1 MGWIVSAGDNREAD
15 ELSGT
20 GSWRWYRR
28 PWFLWAAAVAVTIWA
43 VVRVGPR
50 IPFPGAWY
58 TGERWPYPSLDELQA
73 YKRTSPVGY
82 LLAELVRLNES
93 PLLVAFYF
101 CAALAAS
108 VLLALWVWSELGGSP
123 QRARAFRIAI
133 LAPVTGVL
141 FLTLGGYDPFTA
153 LGWVIAL
160 FAWKAR
166 SRLLLILAGLYLGFQ
181 HFEQAAL
188 MAVSWGIAVYA
199 LRLSAPQPWHE
210 RYNPIWILPGVITG
224 KLVLTLVLFI
234 QGIDPLAG
242 RGFWVASSEL
252 LRFAIVGSVNFAPI
266 FIYSLFAGVWA
277 VVILALLIVPSNRD
291 RMFLAVAIAIPGF
304 VAVITLDHTR
314 VFVMMTVPLVALV
327 IVYVLRSPQMSVFA
341 PLPILLESLAW
352 VMVPVTIQGTSTVY
366 VDSPNFIDMTII
378 FSRQLLGWTPI
389 IVG

>member
-1 MGWIVSAGDNREAD
+1 MSADTSWASD
-15 ELSGT
+15 EPSSPGA
-20 GSWRWYRR
+20 RHWYQR
-28 PWFLWAAAVAVTIWA
+28 PLFLTLAAVAVTVWA

-82 LLAELVRLNES
+82 LLAEFVRLDES

-101 CAALAAS
+101 FAALGAS
-108 VLLALWVWSELGGSP
+108 LLLAFWVWSELAESA
-123 QRARAFRIAI
+123 QRARGFRIAM

-160 FAWKAR
+160 FAWKGR
-166 SRLLLILAGLYLGFQ
+166 SRLLLILAGVYLGFQ

-188 MAVSWGIAVYA
+188 MAVSWGIVVYA
-199 LRLSAPQPWHE
+199 LRATAPRSWQE
-210 RYNPIWILPGVITG
+210 RYNPIWMLPGVLAG
-224 KLVLTLVLFI
+224 KLILTLMLFS
-234 QGIDPLAG
+234 QGIDPFAG

-252 LRFAIVGSVNFAPI
+252 LRFAVVGSLNFAPI
-266 FIYSLFAGVWA
+266 LLYSLFAGVWA

-291 RMFLAVAIAIPGF
+291 RLLLASAIAIPGF

-314 VFVMMTVPLVALV
+314 VFVMMTIPLVALM
-327 IVYVLRSPQMSVFA
+327 IVYVLSSQQVRAFA
-341 PLPILLESLAW
+341 SLPIMLEALAW
-352 VMVPVTIQGTSTVY
+352 MMVPVTIQGTSTVY
-366 VDSPNFIDMTII
+366 VDSTNFLDMTIV
-378 FSRQLLGWTPI
+378 FTRQLLGWAPVI
-389 IVG
+389 PG